1 MSRLPPNACLEHR
14 NQRGYY
20 CWICLERGVLEQE
33 KEIARLTEKEKEFGD
48 ANISLTTYVLE
59 LQAEIKK
66 LTEENKDL
74 EASEQ
79 KWITHAVNIE
89 KRLQAENSRLRD
101 ALEEY
106 GTHDRDCILSFW
118 EAGEPTSNGGYR
130 RKIKGKWY
138 QYSPV
143 DESPKCNCGFQEALA
158 SPPKKEKP
166 NG

>member
-1 MSRLPPNACLEHR
+1 MSDHDIVISP
-14 NQRGYY
+14 
-20 CWICLERGVLEQE
+20 E
-33 KEIARLTEKEKEFGD
+33 KWEEYKNKAHAEIARLTE
-48 ANISLTTYVLE
+48 
-59 LQAEIKK
+59 
-66 LTEENKDL
+66 ENKEL
-74 EASEQ
+74 TRI
-79 KWITHAVNIE
+79 KNIH
-89 KRLQAENSRLRD
+89 AENLILEEDENSSLRD

-158 SPPKKEKP
+158 SPPKEEKLK
-166 NG
+166 